1 MLKKLLIILIGSL
14 SIIAFSNIAW
24 ASVIGT
30 WEITGK
36 VTTTIKGKGIKTTI
50 IKGALDGDSWIFN
63 EDNSF
68 DSDNV
73 GGTWSQ
79 VKTKFAVNFNDDDII
94 SLAEEMLSEEFG
106 TDITVNAITKK
117 TFTGTENTKKN
128 TIKGSFKIYM
138 TASGYDESCGC
149 ERTGKVTVAGSFN
162 GTLSGGGETVCP
174 KITLSPSSLP
184 VATKGT
190 VFNQTITASGGKS
203 PYIFTA
209 NGLPAWLTLSSS
221 GVLSGTPTTSGTVS
235 FFSVTATDANN
246 CSSSPQMYAIGTSS

>member
-1 MLKKLLIILIGSL
+1 MLKKLLIILIVSL

-68 DSDNV
+68 DSDNI

-79 VKTKFAVNFNDDDII
+79 VKTKFAVNFNDDEII
-94 SLAEEMLSEEFG
+94 SLTEEALTEEFG

-117 TFTGTENTKKN
+117 TFTGTENAKKG

-138 TASGYDESCGC
+138 TASGYDEDCIC
-149 ERTGKVTVAGSFN
+149 ERTGKVTVSGSFN
-162 GTLSGGGETVCP
+162 GTLSDGGGNNNDNLGHDCDLCTINSDCIAGDFCAEFNDGIRQCVP
-174 KITLSPSSLP
+174 K
-184 VATKGT
+184 
-190 VFNQTITASGGKS
+190 N
-203 PYIFTA
+203 
-209 NGLPAWLTLSSS
+209 
-221 GVLSGTPTTSGTVS
+221 VS
-235 FFSVTATDANN
+235 FFV
-246 CSSSPQMYAIGTSS
+246 CPR